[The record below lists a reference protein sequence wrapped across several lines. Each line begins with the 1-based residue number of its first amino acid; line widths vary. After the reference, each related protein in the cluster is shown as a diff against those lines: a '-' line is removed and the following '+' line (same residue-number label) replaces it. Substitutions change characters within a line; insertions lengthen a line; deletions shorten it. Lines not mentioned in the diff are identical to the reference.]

1 MTALPPR
8 GNEQITVNDGL
19 METAL
24 PGGGLSRAGNEA
36 PPQGL
41 MQNHE
46 APPARSQSVNPPT
59 GEKSASKLPLIVGAA
74 AVLVLG
80 GAAFVFT
87 QPGGDKVPDES
98 AVTPPVVTNPDTNT
112 DGDASGGSDSDTQ
125 EIVALPRPD
134 SPIQLVSPVERVKQ
148 QVVALN
154 AAANPFVLSISDSGA
169 VPDAAAEPV
178 EMLLLKYKAL
188 SETDIVR
195 AFPDL
200 KKEVARG
207 LDLLSVTNGDAKDVK
222 ITLENAAI
230 ADVGKIDEL
239 LQRWETLDGEQRSSL
254 IYSLASLTAEQRAAL
269 TRQAELNALVDQVNT
284 SIKSRLEASDFE
296 NAARMVEVALLF
308 GGGNDTLNNYRDLLE
323 LKE

>member
-1 MTALPPR
+1 MCIR
-8 GNEQITVNDGL
+8 D
-19 METAL
+19 
-24 PGGGLSRAGNEA
+24 R
-36 PPQGL
+36 
-41 MQNHE
+41 
-46 APPARSQSVNPPT
+46 
-59 GEKSASKLPLIVGAA
+59 EKSASKLPLIVGAA

-98 AVTPPVVTNPDTNT
+98 AVTPPVVANPDTNT

-207 LDLLSVTNGDAKDVK
+207 LDLLSVTC
-222 ITLENAAI
+222 
-230 ADVGKIDEL
+230 L
-239 LQRWETLDGEQRSSL
+239 L
-254 IYSLASLTAEQRAAL
+254 Y
-269 TRQAELNALVDQVNT
+269 T
-284 SIKSRLEASDFE
+284 SPSP
-296 NAARMVEVALLF
+296 
-308 GGGNDTLNNYRDLLE
+308 RDS
-323 LKE
+323 